1 MKSVRSVKES
11 RFIDVIDAGVA
22 TMVDFGKNDMMPH
35 FIYCGHYYFWKQNK
49 LKEINL
55 TQRNLE

>member
-1 MKSVRSVKES
+1 MKSVRSVKER

-35 FIYCGHYYFWKQNK
+35 FIYCCGSNYGFGEIKQ
-49 LKEINL
+49 LK
-55 TQRNLE
+55 